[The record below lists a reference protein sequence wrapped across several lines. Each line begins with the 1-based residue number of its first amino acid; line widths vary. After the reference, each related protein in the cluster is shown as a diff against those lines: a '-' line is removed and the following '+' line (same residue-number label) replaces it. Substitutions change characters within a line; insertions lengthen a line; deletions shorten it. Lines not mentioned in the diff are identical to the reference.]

1 MITMGIVEES
11 RSIWTA
17 QRETL
22 ARKAELEESLAKDIR
37 ERDELES
44 ELDRIE
50 AELDRLL
57 SIVQSWIEERQK

>member
-1 MITMGIVEES
+1 MGIVEES
-11 RSIWTA
+11 QSIWTA

-50 AELDRLL
+50 AELNRLL
-57 SIVQSWIEERQK
+57 MVVNEWIEERTR